1 MKNLKIKLLI
11 IISALVFASHLA
23 EAHQPNFTNTKKYIE
38 ILNPEVS
45 QAFYGSLDGEPINYS
60 INTDSPLQLYIGLLT
75 PDLPGQQNNLIAV
88 VQNNQGE
95 QIVKLDGNQ
104 NFQWERW
111 YEEFAGDWYWKGPE
125 FKQEIPAGQYTVIVS
140 NPDNT
145 GKYVLAVG
153 ALESFPIAEMPRMI
167 KELILIKTEFFNK
180 PWYTAFQNKIGYG
193 LGILMLILVII
204 ISSVIFIIK
213 FLRRKYNA
221 H

>member
-1 MKNLKIKLLI
+1 M
-11 IISALVFASHLA
+11 
-23 EAHQPNFTNTKKYIE
+23 
-38 ILNPEVS
+38 
-45 QAFYGSLDGEPINYS
+45 DGEPINYS

-153 ALESFPIAEMPRMI
+153 ELESFPIAEMPRMI